1 MAIEVKHATQAVGT
15 DAGNGE
21 IGKSEWNESHNINM
35 ASGNLLGRSSAGAGA
50 VEEIAVGTGLSLSA
64 GTLSGYSNTDVD
76 AHLNTSTATSNQVLS
91 WTGSDYDWVTAGG
104 LAGTGGITTVAIVS
118 SLPGSPDANTLY
130 VVV

>member
-35 ASGNLLGRSSAGAGA
+35 ASGNLLGRSSAGAGT

-64 GTLSGYSNTDVD
+64 GTLSGYSNADVD

-91 WTGSDYDWVTAGG
+91 WTGSDYDWVAQSG
-104 LAGTGGITTVAIVS
+104 LAGTGGITTVAVVA

-130 VVV
+130 IVV